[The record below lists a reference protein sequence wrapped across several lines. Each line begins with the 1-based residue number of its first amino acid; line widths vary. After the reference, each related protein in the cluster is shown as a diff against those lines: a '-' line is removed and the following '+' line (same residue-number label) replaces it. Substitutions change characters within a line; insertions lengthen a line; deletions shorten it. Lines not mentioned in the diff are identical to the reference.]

1 METATSPMDR
11 LRDPLA
17 DPPWDRRRL
26 RLAALMVVMGAL
38 HFVVPGPFRR
48 IVPRWF
54 PWRSEAV
61 AVSGAAEL
69 AAGILM
75 AFPRTRRV
83 GGSLAVVVL
92 AAVFPAN
99 VQMAVDAS
107 AGRPQVKAP
116 AWVLWL
122 RLPLQL
128 PMIATAVR
136 VARGA

>member
-1 METATSPMDR
+1 METATSPMDHF
-11 LRDPLA
+11 RDPLA
-17 DPPWDRRRL
+17 DPPCDRRRL

-38 HFVVPGPFRR
+38 HFVIPGPFRR

-54 PWRSEAV
+54 PWRSGAV

-69 AAGILM
+69 AAGSLM
-75 AFPRTRRV
+75 AFPRTKRI
-83 GGSLAVVVL
+83 GGSLAVVIL

-107 AGRPQVKAP
+107 SGRPQVNAP
-116 AWVLWL
+116 AWILWL
-122 RLPLQL
+122 RLPLQV
-128 PMIATAVR
+128 PMFASAVR

>member
-75 AFPRTRRV
+75 AFPAQGASVVRSQWWSSLRCSLRTCRWPWTPPPE
-83 GGSLAVVVL
+83 G
-92 AAVFPAN
+92 
-99 VQMAVDAS
+99 
-107 AGRPQVKAP
+107 
-116 AWVLWL
+116 L
-122 RLPLQL
+122 R
-128 PMIATAVR
+128 
-136 VARGA
+136 